1 MFLKKQHLEALSDLS
16 AAPQERLIELYIL
29 GLIDLEG
36 MPRKFE
42 KPELTEA
49 GREMLEI
56 VERLDLEKLP
66 EVFADSEVIKMIQ
79 LAVETGH
86 IPEEWLEY
94 LKERQ
99 LADENGVNENARK
112 LLEIY
117 GKTHPRLF
125 LTKEIVDFLRKLP
138 SAGDVEEL
146 VACRDTAGI
155 GENVINALQAMR
167 MLLISPRTSGKA
179 YALTRA
185 AELAMEV
192 AKYTS
197 FDVPV
202 ILSEEDMNLMRSGIG
217 SESLKDRGMWN
228 GGLTNLGKSAMDT
241 YDAMGVKTQLC
252 YPIYLLEDEIEVL
265 NTIKEIE
272 RINQH
277 TPDILP
283 TYSEI
288 ERRANV
294 QDLGA
299 ILHLLE
305 SKELIER
312 RFMKNRDTYWTTE
325 WSEIA
330 EYGVFTSDAVKA
342 LTFPLSGDVPTYE
355 WVREAKNEGLLQNG
369 ITKKG
374 RKVLAFTR
382 GIERKPYLT
391 KYDIEIL
398 SKIPRR
404 YIHRDE
410 LASLV
415 SDAIRA
421 LGECESKGWVFELQN
436 RMIGLTPMGDKMKRV
451 VETANLTGVKF
462 AVTPT
467 TFNVLKVIHDNL
479 EVFNKIWKE
488 SSEIRNYK
496 QDEVDFIKKKLSLSE
511 EEIKKALTVLRA
523 TGLLGR
529 KSVTEAGKTLVEA
542 YSS

>member
-1 MFLKKQHLEALSDLS
+1 MFLKRQHLEALADLS
-16 AAPQERLIELYIL
+16 NAPQERLIELYIL
-29 GLIDLEG
+29 NLVDLEG
-36 MPRKFE
+36 VPRKFE

-49 GREMLEI
+49 GKEMLEL
-56 VERLDLEKLP
+56 VSRLDVEKLP
-66 EVFADSEVIKMIQ
+66 EIFADTEVIKMLQ
-79 LAVETGH
+79 LALETGH
-86 IPEEWLEY
+86 LPEEWKEY
-94 LKERQ
+94 LMERQ
-99 LADENGVNENARK
+99 LADENGVSEAGKK

-125 LTKEIVDFLRKLP
+125 LTREIVDFLRKLP
-138 SAGDVEEL
+138 SVGDIEEL
-146 VACRDTAGI
+146 VACRDTMGV

-192 AKYTS
+192 AKYTN
-197 FDVPV
+197 FEVPV
-202 ILSEEDMNLMRSGIG
+202 ILEEEDINLMKSGVG
-217 SESLKDRGMWN
+217 SNSLRDRGMWN
-228 GGLTNLGKSAMDT
+228 GGITELGKSAMDT
-241 YDAMGVKTQLC
+241 YDAMGVKTPLC
-252 YPIYLLEDEIEVL
+252 YPMYLLDDEIEVIRA
-265 NTIKEIE
+265 IKEVE

-288 ERRANV
+288 EKRARV
-294 QDLGA
+294 SDLGA

-305 SKELIER
+305 SKELVER
-312 RFMKNRDTYWTTE
+312 RFVKNKDTYWTTE
-325 WSEIA
+325 WSEIV
-330 EYGVFTSDAVKA
+330 EYGAFTSDAVKA
-342 LTFPLSGDVPTYE
+342 LTFPVSGDVPTYE
-355 WVREAKNEGLLQNG
+355 WVRKAKEEGILQNG

-391 KYDIEIL
+391 RYDIEIL

-410 LASLV
+410 LSSLV

-451 VETANLTGVKF
+451 VETANLTSVKF

-479 EVFNKIWKE
+479 DVFNKIWKE
-488 SSEIRNYK
+488 STEIRNYK

-511 EEIKKALTVLRA
+511 DEIKKALTVLRA

-542 YSS
+542 YS